1 MFTTIFSERG
11 LSLSSAPKLGIGIVG
26 LGFIGKIHAQAYR
39 SIPLCFANPQAS
51 GEIRALLRSHQGGD
65 EALIASLGDPYITTK
80 MEDFLNQ
87 SIDVVDVCSPNYMHE
102 EQVLQACN
110 ASKHIYCEKPLGRN
124 LAEVQRMA
132 KAAENAGV
140 KTHSAFVLRYLPAIV
155 QMKNMIAEGAIGD
168 PYHFRGV
175 MYHASYLDATRPMSW
190 RLRLND
196 SGGGVWLDLGAHMV
210 DLCRYLLGEVNSVQ
224 AKMQTFIPR
233 RPAKAGSDEM
243 ADVDVDDWCL
253 CQLEMVNGA
262 SGSLEVSRV
271 AAGTGEDTKF
281 EIYGSKGALRFDV
294 SKPEFANFFDQK
306 TRQWSQGQICN
317 SMKVNG
323 RPIEAIWPNGKY
335 SQGMM
340 VNAHMASIYD
350 FLINIAEDKPSML
363 SFSEGLIDQTVLE
376 AAIESNRSNGK
387 TLKMAQFLNQ

>member
-1 MFTTIFSERG
+1 MFTTTFSERG
-11 LSLSSAPKLGIGIVG
+11 VSLSSAPEFGIGIVG
-26 LGFIGKIHAQAYR
+26 LGYIGKIHAQAYR
-39 SIPLCFANPQAS
+39 SIPLCFTNPQAL
-51 GEIRALLRSHQGGD
+51 GGIRALLRSHQGGD
-65 EALIASLGDPYITTK
+65 EALISSLGDPYVTTK

-87 SIDVVDVCSPNYMHE
+87 SINVVDVCSPNYLHE
-102 EQVLQACN
+102 EQVLQACK
-110 ASKHIYCEKPLGRN
+110 AGKHIYCEKPLGRN

-132 KAAENAGV
+132 KAAEKAGV

-155 QMKNMIAEGAIGD
+155 QMKNLIAAGAIGD
-168 PYHFRGV
+168 PLHFRGY
-175 MYHASYLDATRPMSW
+175 MYHASYLDPSRPTSW
-190 RLRLND
+190 RLRFSE

-210 DLCRYLLGEVNSVQ
+210 DLCRYLLGEVNRVQ

-233 RPAKAGSDEM
+233 RPVKAGSVEM

-262 SGSLEVSRV
+262 TGSLEVSRV

-294 SKPEFANFFDQK
+294 SKPETASFFDQK
-306 TRQWSQGQICN
+306 SRQWVQGQTCS
-317 SMKVNG
+317 SMSVNN
-323 RPIEAIWPNGKY
+323 RPLEAIWPNGKF

-350 FLINIAEDKPSML
+350 FLINITEDKPSML
-363 SFSEGLIDQTVLE
+363 SFSEGLINQAVLE
-376 AAIESNRSNGK
+376 TAIESHQHNGESIRV
-387 TLKMAQFLNQ
+387 TNY